1 MSLILEAL
9 RKSEAERRRGN
20 TPDVAMELPP
30 TPLRTRN
37 ATPVWLW
44 PALLAAIVVAA
55 LAWWLAGRGD
65 AAQPATPVIDAAI
78 VEPAPVAA
86 APAVVPRAPVAAPA
100 VTAPAPVQTMAT
112 PEPAVVTPPV
122 PASQQPPPTRE
133 LPPPPPPITQPPASV
148 PSATSM
154 SGVKLSMHMWDASAD
169 KRFVILNGQRMAEGD
184 RNGEVQ
190 VIAIE
195 RDGVV
200 VERDGQRAR
209 VPLP

>member
-1 MSLILEAL
+1 
-9 RKSEAERRRGN
+9 
-20 TPDVAMELPP
+20 
-30 TPLRTRN
+30 
-37 ATPVWLW
+37 
-44 PALLAAIVVAA
+44 LAAIVVAA

-65 AAQPATPVIDAAI
+65 AAQPATPPIDAAI

>member
-30 TPLRTRN
+30 APLRTRN
-37 ATPVWLW
+37 ATPAWLW
-44 PALLAAIVVAA
+44 PALLAAIVVGA

-65 AAQPATPVIDAAI
+65 AAQPATPVIDSAI

-133 LPPPPPPITQPPASV
+133 LPPPPPPITQPLIDV

-200 VERDGQRAR
+200 VERDRQRAR